1 MEKNVLLPPVLVNKE
16 FPFFLSL
23 SLLTISQMNKINMK
37 HPEFWC
43 VCEREREGKRQRER
57 QYRKNRKLRLWPQL
71 CVSKAEWQ
79 CFVDPNTKSLS
90 LPLYWFSV
98 ERGCV
103 ATKHYMCY
111 WKLKWSFQRT
121 DRTVVF
127 YRYPVNTLCVCWIQ
141 IMHKR
146 RLKTCHYSFQPSLSS
161 LFPLNSRH

>member
-111 WKLKWSFQRT
+111 WKLKWSCQRT
-121 DRTVVF
+121 DRTVV
-127 YRYPVNTLCVCWIQ
+127 YLSVSSQYSLCLLNTDNAQKEIKDL
-141 IMHKR
+141 
-146 RLKTCHYSFQPSLSS
+146 S
-161 LFPLNSRH
+161 LFFSTFSFIHFPSKL